1 MIERKYYIDNLRWLC
16 ILLLI
21 PFHAAMAWN
30 NWEGNY
36 IWFEGSKVFS
46 SLVIFIS
53 PWFMPLM
60 FVLAG
65 MSTRYA
71 LKVRSYQQF
80 ALERVRKLLIPLLV
94 GILTVVAYMAY
105 MADKFSHHYSGN
117 FISHYK
123 VFFTSLTDM
132 TGYDGAF
139 TPGHL
144 WFILYLFL
152 ISMLSLLI
160 IMLQKRFAPKFSLG
174 GIKSYFLPLLLIF
187 PVVMTPLLN
196 IGDKSLGQFLALYLL
211 GYYILS
217 EENVLKILSGHK
229 YINLTI
235 MIICDVIEIYL
246 FVWKG
251 QQTGFLLT
259 LCSIIT
265 PWFGILG
272 LLGLA
277 SCIFNQNNQLTRYLS
292 TRSYLIY
299 IFHFGWLVTFQYL
312 LSKTL
317 FSAPIQYSVS
327 VLLTFLFTLLTCE
340 IVKYTPGLRWLFGI
354 KGVKKLG
361 STSERNK

>member
-1 MIERKYYIDNLRWLC
+1 MIERKYYIDNLRWFC

-36 IWFEGSKVFS
+36 IWFEGSKVLS
-46 SLVIFIS
+46 SLVISIS

-65 MSTRYA
+65 MSARYA
-71 LKVRSYQQF
+71 LNQRSYRQF
-80 ALERVRKLLIPLLV
+80 ALERVQKLLIPLLA
-94 GILTVVAYMAY
+94 GTLTVVAYMAY
-105 MADKFSHHYSGN
+105 MADKFFHNYNGN

-123 VFFTSLTDM
+123 VFFTNLTDM

-144 WFILYLFL
+144 WFILYLFI

-160 IMLQKRFAPKFSLG
+160 IMIQRRVAPKFSLG
-174 GIKSYFLPLLLIF
+174 EIKSYYLPFLLIF
-187 PVVMTPLLN
+187 PLVMTPILN
-196 IGDKSLGQFLALYLL
+196 IGGKSIGQFLALYLL

-217 EENVLKILSGHK
+217 EENVLKKLAGQKYMHLS
-229 YINLTI
+229 IMLT
-235 MIICDVIEIYL
+235 CDVIVVYL

-251 QQTGFLLT
+251 QWTGTLLT
-259 LCSIIT
+259 VCSIIT

-277 SCIFNQNNQLTRYLS
+277 KCFFNHNNQLTQYLS
-292 TRSYLIY
+292 KSSFLFY

-317 FSAPIQYSVS
+317 FSAPIQYSAS
-327 VLLTFLFTLLTCE
+327 VLLTLLFTLLTCE
-340 IVKYTPGLRWLFGI
+340 IVRRIPGLRWLFGI
-354 KGVKKLG
+354 K
-361 STSERNK
+361 